1 MVVQNGPGTSVTY
14 PNLNRR
20 ARRAVAAATQ
30 RRADELDPKDE
41 AFRKAAESRLIGL
54 RVNRF
59 SWWVHWRELADYIL
73 PRRYK
78 WLITPN
84 QMARGS
90 PINQHILD
98 PSPTLAARN
107 LASGLMMGCSDPT
120 KRWFRY
126 KIGNVDSTMPGPV
139 ANWLYSTEKLVYR
152 IFAESNFYDSLAIFY
167 FDLVVFGTATMLIY
181 EDFENVIYCI
191 NPCAGE
197 YYVDIDRHYRPN
209 VFCREFTMTSA
220 QAGDEFGVNN
230 LSPST
235 AGLWAEG
242 GTSLTRELVVA
253 HVVEPNHDG
262 RSFGV
267 PESFKYR
274 ECYWEWGGSAS
285 PQGGSSYSPGLLRKR
300 GFHENPAIIC
310 RWDIVSNDPYGRSPA
325 MDALPDVKQLQL
337 ETKRLSQGID
347 KMVNPPMVAD
357 VQLKNQPAS
366 LLPGGVTYVSGILSQ
381 GRTGFAP
388 VYMVNPQ
395 VNEMMQQLQD
405 LRGRIGET
413 FYNNLFQTI
422 SQYETRSNV
431 TATEIDA
438 RRAEAMLML
447 GPVLERL
454 NHECFAPLHER
465 VFAIASRA
473 GIVPPAPREVQGMHF
488 NAEFI
493 SMIELAQNA
502 NQASGIER
510 LLTLAGQTAAIDP
523 AVIDNIDID
532 FGFDKLNYLYNNDPK
547 LVRSPAQLQQ
557 IRTQRQ
563 AQQQQQQ
570 KLQAMESM
578 SKSAQ
583 QGAGA
588 AAQLSSADAGGGT
601 NALQAILGGAGGSQ

>member
-1 MVVQNGPGTSVTY
+1 MSVQGGPGTSVTF
-14 PNLNRR
+14 PDLDRR
-20 ARRAVAAATQ
+20 AASAVRKATQ
-30 RRADELDPKDE
+30 RKAPDAYNSPDV

-84 QMARGS
+84 QMSRGS
-90 PINQHILD
+90 PINGHILD
-98 PSPTLAARN
+98 STGTLSARN
-107 LASGLMMGCSDPT
+107 LAAGIMMGCSDPT

-126 KIGNVDSTMPGPV
+126 KFNHIDSTQTSPISL
-139 ANWLYSTEKLVYR
+139 WLSAVER
-152 IFAESNFYDSLAIFY
+152 IIFQILAESNFYDALAIFY
-167 FDLVVFGTATMLIY
+167 FDLVVFGTAAMLIY
-181 EDFENVIYCI
+181 EDYHNVIRCF
-191 NPCAGE
+191 NPCLGE
-197 YYVDIDRHYRPN
+197 YYVDNSGSYRPI
-209 VFCREFTMTSA
+209 VFLREFTNTVSQTA
-220 QAGDEFGVNN
+220 DEFGVEN

-235 AGLWAEG
+235 ARLWEAG

-253 HVVEPNHDG
+253 HCIEPNLDG
-262 RSFGV
+262 R
-267 PESFKYR
+267 KYGIPAHFPFR

-300 GFHENPAIIC
+300 GFHESPAIIA
-310 RWDIVSNDPYGRSPA
+310 RWDLVSNDAYGRSPG
-325 MDALPDVKQLQL
+325 MDALPDIKQLQL

-366 LLPGGVTYVSGILSQ
+366 MLPGGVTYVSGILTQ

-395 VNEMMQQLQD
+395 VKEMMEQLKEVQ
-405 LRGRIGET
+405 GRVSET

-454 NHECFAPLHER
+454 NHEAFAPIHDR
-465 VFAIASRA
+465 VFGIASRA
-473 GIVPPAPREVQGMHF
+473 GILPPAPPEMQGKHL
-488 NAEFI
+488 NVEFT

-510 LLTLAGQTAAIDP
+510 LFNLIGALAGIDP
-523 AVIDNIDID
+523 AAADNVDID
-532 FGFDKLNYLYNNDPK
+532 YGLDKVSYLYNNDPK
-547 LVRSPAQLQQ
+547 LIRSPAALAA
-557 IRTQRQ
+557 IRQ
-563 AQQQQQQ
+563 ARSKQQQQAS
-570 KLQAMESM
+570 L
-578 SKSAQ
+578 
-583 QGAGA
+583 
-588 AAQLSSADAGGGT
+588 AAQADTAQKIAGGAKTLAETPMTGGNLLT
-601 NALQAILGGAGGSQ
+601 KLTGQA